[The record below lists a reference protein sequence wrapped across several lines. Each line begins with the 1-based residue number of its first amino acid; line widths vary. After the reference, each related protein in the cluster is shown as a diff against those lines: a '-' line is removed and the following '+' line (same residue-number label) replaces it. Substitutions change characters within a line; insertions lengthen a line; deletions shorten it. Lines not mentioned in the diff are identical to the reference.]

1 MASSQ
6 EKARRKSTNLLFLR
20 ITGPIFSVFLFILIN
35 FEVNL
40 EPKTV
45 KNVLNV
51 LIIAFLF
58 MTVFLQSVT
67 TARLFNSIFGLSLLL
82 FVGLKFT
89 NIVANKYYN
98 LSLLELIFYT
108 VFGLILVSIGN
119 MNKTSVRQ

>member
-1 MASSQ
+1 
-6 EKARRKSTNLLFLR
+6 
-20 ITGPIFSVFLFILIN
+20 
-35 FEVNL
+35 
-40 EPKTV
+40 
-45 KNVLNV
+45 LNV

-98 LSLLELIFYT
+98 LSLLELIIYT

>member
-1 MASSQ
+1 
-6 EKARRKSTNLLFLR
+6 
-20 ITGPIFSVFLFILIN
+20 
-35 FEVNL
+35 
-40 EPKTV
+40 
-45 KNVLNV
+45 LNV